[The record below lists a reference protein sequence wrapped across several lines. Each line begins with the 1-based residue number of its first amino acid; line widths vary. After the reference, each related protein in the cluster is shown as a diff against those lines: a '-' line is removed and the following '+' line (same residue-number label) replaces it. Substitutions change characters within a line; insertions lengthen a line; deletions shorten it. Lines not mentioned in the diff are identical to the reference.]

1 MTPLTTLETASGVVL
16 GLEPDARVE
25 PAGARPLFALEDAIR
40 PFLRRPPC
48 LVSFSGGRDSSAILA
63 TATALA
69 RREGLPLPIP
79 ATNRFPQVEESHERA
94 WQEQVVR
101 ALRLEDWIRLDLD
114 DELDCVGPVA
124 TAALRRHGVL
134 VPFNAHFHVPL
145 LRAASGGALLTGIG
159 GDEVFGDRGR
169 SAAVVA
175 RAVRPELRDVLRIGL
190 AISPHPVRRRV
201 LQWRDRTA
209 LPWMTSRA
217 NGELSSAWAR
227 FAASEPLRWSAYLR
241 WCSRLRYLRLGIRS
255 LDLLAADEG
264 AQVSHPFLDARF
276 LGALTPGGG
285 NVDRGAA
292 MSALFGELLPPGVLT
307 RATKASFDRVFFTR
321 HSREF
326 ASGWDGTGADTRYV
340 DVARLRATWASPTP
354 VPQSFMQLQAA
365 WLAASGAERVEQP
378 LEPVVGAFRVDA
390 APVLERG

>member
-1 MTPLTTLETASGVVL
+1 MTPLTTLETASGVIL
-16 GLEPDARVE
+16 GLEPPACVE
-25 PAGARPLFALEDAIR
+25 PTGVRPLSALDDAIR

-63 TATALA
+63 VATALA

-79 ATNRFPQVEESHERA
+79 ATNRFPQVDEADERRC
-94 WQEQVVR
+94 QEQVVR
-101 ALRLEDWIRLDLD
+101 ALRLEDWIRLEFD

-124 TAALRRHGVL
+124 TAALRRHGLL

-145 LRAASGGALLTGIG
+145 LRAASTGALLTGIG

-169 SAAVVA
+169 VAAVVA
-175 RAVRPELRDVLRIGL
+175 RAVRPEPCDLLRLGF
-190 AISPHPVRRRV
+190 AISPQPLRRMV
-201 LQWRDRTA
+201 LRRRDRTTLQWLTA
-209 LPWMTSRA
+209 RA
-217 NGELSSAWAR
+217 NRELTSAWAR

-255 LDLLAADEG
+255 LDLLAANEG
-264 AQVSHPFLDARF
+264 ALVGHPFLDARF

-285 NVDRGAA
+285 NADRATA

-307 RATKASFDRVFFTR
+307 RATKASFDRVFFAR

-326 ASGWDGTGADTRYV
+326 AAGWDGTGADGRYV
-340 DVARLRATWASPTP
+340 DVARLRASWASPTP
-354 VPQSFMQLQAA
+354 APQSFMQLQAA
-365 WLAASGAERVEQP
+365 WLAVSGAERVEQP
-378 LEPVVGAFRVDA
+378 LEPVVGALRADA